1 MGQLSRKSEVQDIST
16 NNTLQGVLP
25 AKAFGVVSSEA
36 GKTTMET
43 TSTVSLTHGA
53 VSVIGRRRSM
63 EDAVTVVPANGHDL
77 DHEHDRHL
85 NYDFYGVYDGNG
97 VAYRVAQKCKERLH
111 HVVAEQFAVLG
122 AEQWENVMA
131 TSFARV
137 DDEITRDECTNTQ
150 LDDLVGSTALVVL
163 VGSQEIVVA
172 NFGDSKAVLSSDHAV
187 LTLSRDTKLTRQAQ
201 NVSTLESTAVSGDT
215 KNVKPNVISRPEVRV
230 HKRSKTDN
238 FLVIGSDG
246 LWDVVGDETAC
257 DIVRKCCS
265 GQVLSKRVSE
275 GVIGNCAAASA
286 AMLVE
291 LALARGSKDNISVI
305 VVELQHVNNA
315 NASTQST

>member
-1 MGQLSRKSEVQDIST
+1 MLRNILNNAEVQDIST
-16 NNTLQGVLP
+16 NTLQGVIP
-25 AKAFGVVSSEA
+25 AEAFGVVSSE
-36 GKTTMET
+36 GKTMEKP
-43 TSTVSLTHGA
+43 STVSLSHGA

-63 EDAVTVVPANGHDL
+63 EDAVTVVPANDHDL
-77 DHEHDRHL
+77 DQHL
-85 NYDFYGVYDGNG
+85 NYDFFGVYDGNG
-97 VAYRVAQKCKERLH
+97 VAYRVTQKCKERLH

-131 TSFARV
+131 TSFARM
-137 DDEITRDECTNTQ
+137 DEEIARDECSIGVRGPTIV
-150 LDDLVGSTALVVL
+150 LDELVGSTALVVL

-172 NFGDSKAVLSSDHAV
+172 NCGDSKAVLSCDGNV
-187 LTLSRDTKLTRQAQ
+187 LTLSSDTKLTRQAE
-201 NVSTLESTAVSGDT
+201 NVRNLESTAVSGDT
-215 KNVKPNVISRPEVRV
+215 KNVKPNVISTPEVRV
-230 HKRSKTDN
+230 HKRTKTDN

-246 LWDVVGDETAC
+246 LWDVVGVETAC

-265 GQVLSKRVSE
+265 GEVLSKRV

-291 LALARGSKDNISVI
+291 LALARKSKDNISVI

-315 NASTQST
+315 NTSTQCT